1 MLPIFSL
8 GAPWATVLL
17 RIEFSTQTHVAHT
30 SFSPSVF
37 MIPLL
42 SLFFCYSCTRLLLL
56 SLSLS
61 LHLSIFLFLSLSL
74 SAPSLPL
81 PIPFSPAAYLCASL
95 TILASRYSS
104 VTPSVS
110 FNSCIS
116 TGVWDWRVS
125 RTVGTSCSATQSHFV
140 TDSQKN
146 TKIVWTLCLKISFS
160 WYTRVA

>member
-8 GAPWATVLL
+8 GAPWATVLW

-56 SLSLS
+56 SFSLSLSFSIYLSLS
-61 LHLSIFLFLSLSL
+61 LSLSFSLSL

-95 TILASRYSS
+95 TILAGRYSS

-110 FNSCIS
+110 LNSCIS
-116 TGVWDWRVS
+116 TGV
-125 RTVGTSCSATQSHFV
+125 
-140 TDSQKN
+140 
-146 TKIVWTLCLKISFS
+146 
-160 WYTRVA
+160 